1 VSGHGVNEERRC
13 LVIDA
18 HPTIR
23 LGVRGLLE
31 NRYEVEEVEDGRGA
45 LEMLTSL
52 GDFDVAIVEL
62 AANENGADEALIGI
76 PAIRALHKA
85 RPGLGIVAHGRRPE
99 RQTATR
105 ALAAGASAY
114 VAKSSPTEALA
125 QAVDAAADAE
135 KFVDPAARRRAG
147 IGAITKRQREILQHY
162 ADGLSTVT
170 VAKRLGLSTETIRT
184 HTKAALAR
192 LGARDRAH
200 AVAIGLRNSLI
211 E

>member
-1 VSGHGVNEERRC
+1 VNDELRC

-45 LEMLTSL
+45 LELITSL

-62 AANENGADEALIGI
+62 APSENGSDESLLGI

-85 RPGLGIVAHGRRPE
+85 RPGLGIVAHARKAE
-99 RQTATR
+99 RQAANR
-105 ALAAGASAY
+105 ALAAGATAY

-135 KFVDPAARRRAG
+135 KFVDPAARKRAG
-147 IGAITKRQREILQHY
+147 VGAITKRQREILQHY
-162 ADGLSTVT
+162 ADGLSTRT
-170 VAKRLGLSTETIRT
+170 VAKRLGLSTETVRT

-192 LGARDRAH
+192 LGARDRVH

>member
-1 VSGHGVNEERRC
+1 

-18 HPTIR
+18 HPTVR

-31 NRYEVEEVEDGRGA
+31 DRYEVEEAEDGDGA
-45 LEMLTSL
+45 LDLMTSL

-62 AANENGADEALIGI
+62 APGTNGGSKGLIGI

-99 RQTATR
+99 RHAASR
-105 ALAAGASAY
+105 ALDAGATAY
-114 VAKSSPTEALA
+114 VAKSSPAESLT

-135 KFVDPAARRRAG
+135 RFVDPAAPKRARTL
-147 IGAITKRQREILQHY
+147 TKRQREILQHY
-162 ADGLSTVT
+162 ADGLSTGT
-170 VAKRLGLSTETIRT
+170 VARRLGVTTETVRS
-184 HTKAALAR
+184 HSKLLLAR
-192 LGARDRAH
+192 LGARDRTH

>member
-1 VSGHGVNEERRC
+1 MNEERRC

-18 HPTIR
+18 HPTVR
-23 LGVRGLLE
+23 LGVRGLLVD
-31 NRYEVEEVEDGRGA
+31 RYEVEEVEEGRAA

-52 GDFDVAIVEL
+52 GDFDVAVVEL
-62 AANENGADEALIGI
+62 APSENGDNKGLIGI

-85 RPGLGIVAHGRRPE
+85 RPGLGIVAHGRWPE
-99 RQTATR
+99 HQAATR
-105 ALAAGASAY
+105 ALAAGATAY
-114 VAKSSPTEALA
+114 VAKSSPTGALS
-125 QAVDAAADAE
+125 QAVDAAAEAE
-135 KFVDPAARRRAG
+135 KFVDPAARKRSAT
-147 IGAITKRQREILQHY
+147 GAITKRQREILQHY

-170 VAKRLGLSTETIRT
+170 VAKRLGVGTETIRT
-184 HTKAALAR
+184 HTKAAFSR